1 MNEKKEIKKINQH
14 LISVKL
20 EELQKLVPFIKEKNN
35 ILIELN
41 SESIQD
47 FELKVNKAT
56 KFVNATMSASALGFE
71 TQYKRL
77 LELENLI
84 GGKLTQADLNAKN
97 ELSNNLISKVKEKFT
112 TYFTDEELTVRK
124 ELDQVIK
131 IYNALDFKDRQ
142 HIGFNSQR
150 QLGYTNFSELR

>member
-1 MNEKKEIKKINQH
+1 MSKEIKRVNEH

-20 EELQKLVPFIKEKNN
+20 EELQKLVPFITEKKN
-35 ILIELN
+35 ILKELD

-47 FELKVNKAT
+47 FELRVNKTT
-56 KFVNATMSASALGFE
+56 KFNNPNMAAAVLGYE

-77 LELENLI
+77 LDLEKLI
-84 GGKLTQADLNAKN
+84 GGKLTQTDLNAKN
-97 ELSNNLISKVKEKFT
+97 ELSSTLISKVKEKFT
-112 TYFTDEELTVRK
+112 IYFTNEELTVKK
-124 ELDQVIK
+124 ELDKCMK

-150 QLGYTNFSELR
+150 QLGYTPFSEFR

>member
-14 LISVKL
+14 LISVKI
-20 EELQKLVPFIKEKNN
+20 EELQKLVPFITEKNN
-35 ILIELN
+35 ILKELN

-56 KFVNATMSASALGFE
+56 KFNNPTMAASALGFE

-84 GGKLTQADLNAKN
+84 GGKLTQADLNAN
-97 ELSNNLISKVKEKFT
+97 NQLTNNLISKVKEEHT
-112 TYFTDEELTVRK
+112 VYFTPGELKVK
-124 ELDQVIK
+124 NDLDKVIK
-131 IYNALDFKDRQ
+131 IYNSLDHQYRQ
-142 HIGFNSQR
+142 QIGFN
-150 QLGYTNFSELR
+150 LKNELAYTLFSDLR